1 MARKNEYRQYL
12 KSPEWQEQRDFA
24 LERTSG
30 FCQFCGDFATQ
41 VHHVKYPKRF
51 GEEHPHSLIPVC
63 DRCHN
68 ISHGIQNMD
77 ALPDATVMNELV
89 PNGMRLKY
97 LLSDGRVYATAQSW
111 SKALQVPEA
120 MLVQFETGL
129 ARTALIHKDMAGGL
143 LAMEYQGKTVY
154 RWPVVARQLRH
165 FDREW
170 YKTGYKSRS
179 IIEQKEIEKFHNNYE
194 RLVDWGYDLQE
205 RALSSLLNAKAVA
218 SVSVATPSTSVTPEN
233 LIEAMKQA
241 VAPRLQAHDDKLH
254 AHDVVISEIKEAV
267 PTLRDQK
274 QFITVRQAI
283 SEQGRDPASM
293 PLYPKSKENLSGLAG
308 QQLKSKRAEQG
319 PREVM
324 RVDGQSR
331 STEVN
336 TYRRSVIY
344 AVLDEIIQ
352 HKQPGL
358 PLLE

>member
-1 MARKNEYRQYL
+1 MARRNEYRQYL
-12 KSPEWQEQRDFA
+12 KSSAWQEQRNFA

-68 ISHGIQNMD
+68 ISHGIQNME
-77 ALPDATVMNELV
+77 ALPDATVMNELT
-89 PNGMRLKY
+89 PNGMRLNY
-97 LLSDGRVYATAQSW
+97 LLSNGRVYASAKSW
-111 SKALQVPEA
+111 TRALQVPEA
-120 MLVQFETGL
+120 MIKQFETGL
-129 ARTALIHKDMAGGL
+129 ARTALLHKDMAGGSL
-143 LAMEYQGKTVY
+143 EMEYKDTTVY
-154 RWPVVARQLRH
+154 RWPAVAHQLRA

-170 YKTGYKSRS
+170 YKTGYKSRPES
-179 IIEQKEIEKFHNNYE
+179 EQKEINKFHDNYE
-194 RLVDWGYDLQE
+194 RLVNWGYDLQE
-205 RALSSLLNAKAVA
+205 RALSNLLNAKAA
-218 SVSVATPSTSVTPEN
+218 PSTPVTPESF
-233 LIEAMKQA
+233 IEAMKQA

-254 AHDVVISEIKEAV
+254 AHDVIISEIKEAV

-274 QFITVRQAI
+274 EFITVRQAI

-293 PLYPKSKENLSGLAG
+293 PLYPNSRENLSGLAG

-324 RVDGQSR
+324 RVDGQSL

-336 TYRRSVIY
+336 TYRRAVIY

-352 HKQPGL
+352 NKQPGL
-358 PLLE
+358 PLGD